1 MKCLQRLRKDTVKS
15 SVSNLDS
22 RREAK
27 DTTEV
32 DDAIIASIA
41 AGTEKY
47 VAQKR
52 TSPFEE
58 HFT

>member
-1 MKCLQRLRKDTVKS
+1 MKS